1 MVGLAIADAVVSFAG
16 NNLVEFIIIVF
27 TLAIV
32 VVVVVVFVFKFSFIA
47 SLATIVAIVVE
58 EL

>member
-1 MVGLAIADAVVSFAG
+1 MVGLAIADAVVLFAG

-32 VVVVVVFVFKFSFIA
+32 VIVDAFVFTFSVIA
-47 SLATIVAIVVE
+47 SLATLAAIVVE